1 MTPLEHAA
9 QRWARTHCE
18 HLWYAWLGHRPRI
31 EFDVWLK
38 REHLDVWIEFAKDYR

>member
-9 QRWARTHCE
+9 QTWARSHCE
-18 HLWYAWLGHRPRI
+18 HLWDAWLGHNV

-38 REHLDVWIEFAKDYR
+38 REHLREWIAFTKEFR